1 MTYSGSMLTPS
12 KLQLHLNGQV
22 IADFG
27 AEGNDVVVGFSCLMA
42 AYYVFSVKYPS
53 KIAKTLLHCYLPFVR
68 SESISIHASIIDS
81 RWIHFVFANTPSVIV
96 GREISVR
103 FEGKQ
108 KLCNNQARSRNGT
121 CFN

>member
-53 KIAKTLLHCYLPFVR
+53 KIAKTLLYAEKYLFGLKASKSCATIKRVH
-68 SESISIHASIIDS
+68 EMVLASINS
-81 RWIHFVFANTPSVIV
+81 T
-96 GREISVR
+96 
-103 FEGKQ
+103 
-108 KLCNNQARSRNGT
+108 
-121 CFN
+121 